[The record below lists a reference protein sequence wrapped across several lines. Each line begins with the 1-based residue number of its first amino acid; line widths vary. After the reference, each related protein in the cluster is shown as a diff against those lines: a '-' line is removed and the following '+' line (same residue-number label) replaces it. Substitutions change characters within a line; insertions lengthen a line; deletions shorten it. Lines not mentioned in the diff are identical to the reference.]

1 MEYVSGLF
9 CAANYSCVRCACVD
23 DLDETDDFDRLRAYA
38 VSRLGAP
45 PDSDDEGEVSGC
57 VTRVVNEPVDEQ
69 EFAQVFRR
77 VLERRG
83 WPVAK
88 YGRGKALRRCLKVF
102 AAEDGSVRLEWGSR
116 KNNSDAARSVLLTEI
131 VDISR
136 VIFEDA
142 PLDADPQMALCF
154 NVGDTAALKILA
166 DTVADAII
174 LAHGFGLLVDE
185 ARARRQNPVDADGFP
200 TIRVGDDL
208 VSP

>member
-9 CAANYSCVRCACVD
+9 CASNYSCVRCACVD

-45 PDSDDEGEVSGC
+45 PDDDEGEASGC
-57 VTRVVNEPVDEQ
+57 VTRVVNEPVDEA

-102 AAEDGSVRLEWGSR
+102 AEDGQDRLTWGSR
-116 KNNSDAARSVLLTEI
+116 KSNDAVRSVALVEI

-142 PLDADPQMALCF
+142 PLDADPQTALCF

-166 DTVADAII
+166 DTVTDATI
-174 LAHGFGLLVDE
+174 LAFGFGLLVDE

-200 TIRVGDDL
+200 TIRVV

>member
-1 MEYVSGLF
+1 MEYLF

-45 PDSDDEGEVSGC
+45 PDDDEGEVSGC

-102 AAEDGSVRLEWGSR
+102 AEDGQDRLTWGSR
-116 KNNSDAARSVLLTEI
+116 KSNDAVRSVALVEI

-142 PLDADPQMALCF
+142 PDYADPQMALCF

>member
-9 CAANYSCVRCACVD
+9 CASNYSCVRCACVD

-45 PDSDDEGEVSGC
+45 PDDDEGEASGC
-57 VTRVVNEPVDEQ
+57 VTRVVNEPVDEA

-102 AAEDGSVRLEWGSR
+102 AEDGQDRLTWGSR
-116 KNNSDAARSVLLTEI
+116 KSNDAVRSVALVEI

-142 PLDADPQMALCF
+142 PLDADPQTALCF

-166 DTVADAII
+166 DTVTDATI
-174 LAHGFGLLVDE
+174 LAFGFGLLVDE

>member
-9 CAANYSCVRCACVD
+9 CATNYSCVRCACVD
-23 DLDETDDFDRLRAYA
+23 DLDEADDFDRLRAYA

-45 PDSDDEGEVSGC
+45 PDEEEGEASGC
-57 VTRVVNEPVDEQ
+57 VTRVVSEPVDEA
-69 EFAQVFRR
+69 EFARVFRR

-102 AAEDGSVRLEWGSR
+102 AEDGQDRLTWGSR
-116 KNNSDAARSVLLTEI
+116 KSNDAVRSVALVEI

-142 PLDADPQMALCF
+142 PPDTDPLMALCF

>member
-9 CAANYSCVRCACVD
+9 CATNYSCVRCACVD
-23 DLDETDDFDRLRAYA
+23 DLDEADDFDRLRAYA

-45 PDSDDEGEVSGC
+45 PDDDEGEASGC
-57 VTRVVNEPVDEQ
+57 VTRVVNEPVDEA

-88 YGRGKALRRCLKVF
+88 YGRGRALRRCLKVF
-102 AAEDGSVRLEWGSR
+102 ASDDGALRLEWGSR

-131 VDISR
+131 VEISR

-142 PLDADPQMALCF
+142 PVDADPQTALCF

-166 DTVADAII
+166 DTVTDATI
-174 LAHGFGLLVDE
+174 LAFGFGLLVDE

-200 TIRVGDDL
+200 TIRVV

>member
-9 CAANYSCVRCACVD
+9 CATNYSCVRCACVD
-23 DLDETDDFDRLRAYA
+23 DLDEADDFDRLRAYA

-45 PDSDDEGEVSGC
+45 PDSDDEGEASGC
-57 VTRVVNEPVDEQ
+57 VTRVVNEPVDEA

-102 AAEDGSVRLEWGSR
+102 AEDGQDRLTWGSR
-116 KNNSDAARSVLLTEI
+116 KSNDAVRSVALVEI

-142 PLDADPQMALCF
+142 PLDADPQTALCF

>member
-45 PDSDDEGEVSGC
+45 PDSDDEGEASGC

-102 AAEDGSVRLEWGSR
+102 AEDGQDRLTWGSR
-116 KNNSDAARSVLLTEI
+116 KSNDAVRSVALVEI

>member
-1 MEYVSGLF
+1 MDYVSGLF

-45 PDSDDEGEVSGC
+45 PDSDDEGEASGC
-57 VTRVVNEPVDEQ
+57 VTRVVSEPVDEQ

-102 AAEDGSVRLEWGSR
+102 AAEDGALRLEWGSR
-116 KNNSDAARSVLLTEI
+116 KSNDAARSVLLTEI

-142 PLDADPQMALCF
+142 PDYADPQMALCF

-174 LAHGFGLLVDE
+174 LAYGFGLLVDE

-200 TIRVGDDL
+200 TIDL
-208 VSP
+208 ASP

>member
-1 MEYVSGLF
+1 MTSCPRTKTATTSRWYVSGLF

-45 PDSDDEGEVSGC
+45 PDSDDEGEASGC
-57 VTRVVNEPVDEQ
+57 VTRVVSEPVDEQ

-88 YGRGKALRRCLKVF
+88 YGRGKALRSCLKVF
-102 AAEDGSVRLEWGSR
+102 AEDGALRLEWGSR
-116 KNNSDAARSVLLTEI
+116 KSNDAARSVLLTEI

-136 VIFEDA
+136 VIF
-142 PLDADPQMALCF
+142 
-154 NVGDTAALKILA
+154 T
-166 DTVADAII
+166 
-174 LAHGFGLLVDE
+174 
-185 ARARRQNPVDADGFP
+185 ARRTRRWMRTP
-200 TIRVGDDL
+200 RWHL
-208 VSP
+208 VKTRRNAGIPPL

>member
-9 CAANYSCVRCACVD
+9 CATNYSCVRCACVD

-45 PDSDDEGEVSGC
+45 PDSDDEGETSGC
-57 VTRVVNEPVDEQ
+57 VTRVVSEPVDEQ

-102 AAEDGSVRLEWGSR
+102 ASDDGALRLEWGSR

-131 VDISR
+131 VEISR

-142 PLDADPQMALCF
+142 PDYADPQTALCF

-166 DTVADAII
+166 DTVTDATI
-174 LAHGFGLLVDE
+174 LAFGFGLLVDE

-200 TIRVGDDL
+200 TIRVV

>member
-9 CAANYSCVRCACVD
+9 CATNYSCVRCACVD
-23 DLDETDDFDRLRAYA
+23 DLDEADDFDRLRAYA

-45 PDSDDEGEVSGC
+45 PDDDEGEASGC
-57 VTRVVNEPVDEQ
+57 VTRVVNEPVDEA

-102 AAEDGSVRLEWGSR
+102 AEDGQDRLTWGSR
-116 KNNSDAARSVLLTEI
+116 KSNDAVRSVALVEI

-142 PLDADPQMALCF
+142 PLDADPQTALCF

-166 DTVADAII
+166 DTVADAVI

>member
-9 CAANYSCVRCACVD
+9 CATNYSCVRCACVD

-45 PDSDDEGEVSGC
+45 PDDDEGEASGC
-57 VTRVVNEPVDEQ
+57 VTRVVNEPVDEA

-102 AAEDGSVRLEWGSR
+102 AEDGQDRLTWGSR
-116 KNNSDAARSVLLTEI
+116 KSNDAVRSVALVEI

-142 PLDADPQMALCF
+142 PLDADPQTALCF

-166 DTVADAII
+166 DTVADAVI

-208 VSP
+208 VSR

>member
-57 VTRVVNEPVDEQ
+57 VTRVVNEPADEA

-102 AAEDGSVRLEWGSR
+102 AEDGSLRLEWGSR
-116 KNNSDAARSVLLTEI
+116 KSNDAARSVLLTEI
-131 VDISR
+131 VEISR

-142 PLDADPQMALCF
+142 PDYADPQMALCF

-166 DTVADAII
+166 DTVADAVI

-185 ARARRQNPVDADGFP
+185 ARARRANPVDADGFP

>member
-9 CAANYSCVRCACVD
+9 CATNYSCVRCACVD
-23 DLDETDDFDRLRAYA
+23 DLDEADDFDRLRAYA

-45 PDSDDEGEVSGC
+45 PDDDEGEASGC

-102 AAEDGSVRLEWGSR
+102 AEDGQDRLTWGSR
-116 KNNSDAARSVLLTEI
+116 KSNDAVRSVALVEI

-142 PLDADPQMALCF
+142 PLDADPQTALCF

-166 DTVADAII
+166 DTVTDATI
-174 LAHGFGLLVDE
+174 LAFGFGLLVDE

-200 TIRVGDDL
+200 TIRVV

>member
-1 MEYVSGLF
+1 MDYVSGLF

-57 VTRVVNEPVDEQ
+57 VTRVVNEPVDEA

-102 AAEDGSVRLEWGSR
+102 ASEDGSLRLEWGSR

-131 VDISR
+131 VEISR

-142 PLDADPQMALCF
+142 PDYADPQMALCF

-200 TIRVGDDL
+200 TIDL
-208 VSP
+208 ASP

>member
-9 CAANYSCVRCACVD
+9 CATNYSCVRCACVD

-45 PDSDDEGEVSGC
+45 PEDEEGEASGC
-57 VTRVVNEPVDEQ
+57 VTRVVSEPVDEQ
-69 EFAQVFRR
+69 EFAEVFRR

-88 YGRGKALRRCLKVF
+88 YGRGRALRRCLKVF
-102 AAEDGSVRLEWGSR
+102 AADGALRLEWGSR

-142 PLDADPQMALCF
+142 PVDADPQTALCF

-166 DTVADAII
+166 DTVTDATI
-174 LAHGFGLLVDE
+174 LAFGFGLLVDE

-200 TIRVGDDL
+200 TIRVV

>member
-57 VTRVVNEPVDEQ
+57 VTRVVNEPADEA

-102 AAEDGSVRLEWGSR
+102 AAEDGAVRLEWGSR
-116 KNNSDAARSVLLTEI
+116 KNNSDAARSVLLC
-131 VDISR
+131 
-136 VIFEDA
+136 A
-142 PLDADPQMALCF
+142 
-154 NVGDTAALKILA
+154 
-166 DTVADAII
+166 
-174 LAHGFGLLVDE
+174 
-185 ARARRQNPVDADGFP
+185 
-200 TIRVGDDL
+200 
-208 VSP
+208 

>member
-1 MEYVSGLF
+1 MDYVSGLF

-45 PDSDDEGEVSGC
+45 PDSDDEGEASGC
-57 VTRVVNEPVDEQ
+57 VTRVVSEPVDEA

-77 VLERRG
+77 VLKRRG

-102 AAEDGSVRLEWGSR
+102 AEDGQDRLTWGSR
-116 KNNSDAARSVLLTEI
+116 KSNDAVRSVALVEI

-142 PLDADPQMALCF
+142 PDYADPQMALCF

>member
-9 CAANYSCVRCACVD
+9 CASNYSCVRCACVD

-45 PDSDDEGEVSGC
+45 PDDDEGEASGC
-57 VTRVVNEPVDEQ
+57 VTRVVNEPVDEA

-102 AAEDGSVRLEWGSR
+102 AEDGQDRLTWGSR
-116 KNNSDAARSVLLTEI
+116 KSNDAVRSVALVEI

-142 PLDADPQMALCF
+142 PLDADPQTALCF

-166 DTVADAII
+166 DTVADAVI

-185 ARARRQNPVDADGFP
+185 AQPRPQTPVDADGFP
-200 TIRVGDDL
+200 TIRVGEDL

>member
-9 CAANYSCVRCACVD
+9 CATNYSCVRCACVD
-23 DLDETDDFDRLRAYA
+23 DLDEADDFDRLRAYA

-45 PDSDDEGEVSGC
+45 PDSDDEGEAAGC

-77 VLERRG
+77 VLERGG

-102 AAEDGSVRLEWGSR
+102 ASEDGSLRLEWGSR

-142 PLDADPQMALCF
+142 PDYADPQMALCF

-166 DTVADAII
+166 DTVTDATI
-174 LAHGFGLLVDE
+174 LAFGFGLLVDE

-200 TIRVGDDL
+200 TIDL
-208 VSP
+208 ASP

>member
-9 CAANYSCVRCACVD
+9 CATNYSCVRCACVD
-23 DLDETDDFDRLRAYA
+23 DLDEADDFDRLRAYA

-45 PDSDDEGEVSGC
+45 PDSDDEGEASGC
-57 VTRVVNEPVDEQ
+57 VTRVVNEPVDEA
-69 EFAQVFRR
+69 EFARVFRR

-102 AAEDGSVRLEWGSR
+102 AAEDGSLRLEWGSR
-116 KNNSDAARSVLLTEI
+116 KNNSDATRSVLLTEI
-131 VDISR
+131 VEISR

-142 PLDADPQMALCF
+142 PDDADPQTALCF

-166 DTVADAII
+166 DTVTDATI
-174 LAHGFGLLVDE
+174 LAFGFGLLVDE

-200 TIRVGDDL
+200 TIRVV

>member
-9 CAANYSCVRCACVD
+9 CASNYSCVRCACVD

-45 PDSDDEGEVSGC
+45 PDDDEGEASGC
-57 VTRVVNEPVDEQ
+57 VTRVVNEPVDEA

-102 AAEDGSVRLEWGSR
+102 AEDGQDRLTWGSR
-116 KNNSDAARSVLLTEI
+116 KSNDAVRSVALVEI

-142 PLDADPQMALCF
+142 PLDADPQTALCF

-166 DTVADAII
+166 DTVADAVI

>member
-9 CAANYSCVRCACVD
+9 CATNYSCVRCACVD
-23 DLDETDDFDRLRAYA
+23 DLDEADDFDRLRAYA

-45 PDSDDEGEVSGC
+45 PDSDDEGEASGC

-77 VLERRG
+77 VLKRRG

-102 AAEDGSVRLEWGSR
+102 ASEDGSVRLEWGSR

-131 VDISR
+131 VEISR

-142 PLDADPQMALCF
+142 PVDADPQTALCF

-166 DTVADAII
+166 DTVTDATI
-174 LAHGFGLLVDE
+174 LAFGFGLLVDE

>member
-9 CAANYSCVRCACVD
+9 CATNYSCVRCACVD

-45 PDSDDEGEVSGC
+45 PDDDEGEASGC
-57 VTRVVNEPVDEQ
+57 VTRVVNEPVDEA

-102 AAEDGSVRLEWGSR
+102 AEDGQDRLTWGSR
-116 KNNSDAARSVLLTEI
+116 KSNDAVRSVALVEI

-142 PLDADPQMALCF
+142 PLDADPQTALCF

-166 DTVADAII
+166 DTVADAVI

>member
-9 CAANYSCVRCACVD
+9 CATNYSCVRCACVD
-23 DLDETDDFDRLRAYA
+23 DLDEADDFDRLRAYA

-45 PDSDDEGEVSGC
+45 PDSDDEGEASGC

-102 AAEDGSVRLEWGSR
+102 ASDDGALRLEWGSR

-131 VDISR
+131 VEISR

-142 PLDADPQMALCF
+142 PDYADLQMALCF

-200 TIRVGDDL
+200 TIRVV

>member
-9 CAANYSCVRCACVD
+9 CATNYSCVRCACVD
-23 DLDETDDFDRLRAYA
+23 DLDEADDFDRLRAYA

-45 PDSDDEGEVSGC
+45 PDDEEGEASGC
-57 VTRVVNEPVDEQ
+57 VTRVVSEPVDEQ
-69 EFAQVFRR
+69 EFARVFRR

-102 AAEDGSVRLEWGSR
+102 AAADGALRLEWGSR

-142 PLDADPQMALCF
+142 PDYADPQMALCF

-166 DTVADAII
+166 DTVTDATI
-174 LAHGFGLLVDE
+174 LAFGFGLLVDE

-200 TIRVGDDL
+200 TIDL
-208 VSP
+208 ASP

>member
-9 CAANYSCVRCACVD
+9 CATNYSCVRCACVD

-45 PDSDDEGEVSGC
+45 PDDEEGEASGC
-57 VTRVVNEPVDEQ
+57 ITKVVNEPVDEQ

-102 AAEDGSVRLEWGSR
+102 AEDGQDRLTWGSR
-116 KNNSDAARSVLLTEI
+116 KSNDAVRSVLLTEI
-131 VDISR
+131 VEISR

-142 PLDADPQMALCF
+142 PVDADPQTALCF

-166 DTVADAII
+166 DTVTDATI
-174 LAHGFGLLVDE
+174 LAYGFGLLVDE

-200 TIRVGDDL
+200 TIRVGEDL

>member
-1 MEYVSGLF
+1 MDYVSGLF

-45 PDSDDEGEVSGC
+45 PDSNDEGEASGC
-57 VTRVVNEPVDEQ
+57 VTRVVSEPVDEA

-102 AAEDGSVRLEWGSR
+102 ASEDGALRLEWGSR

-142 PLDADPQMALCF
+142 PDYADPQTALCF

-174 LAHGFGLLVDE
+174 LAYGFGLLVDE

-200 TIRVGDDL
+200 TIRVV

>member
-9 CAANYSCVRCACVD
+9 CASNYSCVRCACVD

-45 PDSDDEGEVSGC
+45 PDDDEGEASGC
-57 VTRVVNEPVDEQ
+57 VTRVVNEPVDEA

-102 AAEDGSVRLEWGSR
+102 AEDGQDRLTWGSR
-116 KNNSDAARSVLLTEI
+116 KSNDAVRSVALVEI

-142 PLDADPQMALCF
+142 PLDADPQTALCF

-166 DTVADAII
+166 DTVADAVI

-200 TIRVGDDL
+200 TIRVV

>member
-45 PDSDDEGEVSGC
+45 PEDDEGEVSGC
-57 VTRVVNEPVDEQ
+57 VTRVVNEPVDEA

-102 AAEDGSVRLEWGSR
+102 AAEDGSLRLEWGSR
-116 KNNSDAARSVLLTEI
+116 KSNDAARSVLLTEI

-142 PLDADPQMALCF
+142 PLDA
-154 NVGDTAALKILA
+154 
-166 DTVADAII
+166 
-174 LAHGFGLLVDE
+174 GFQAVIGV
-185 ARARRQNPVDADGFP
+185 RARREDRMESHHRV
-200 TIRVGDDL
+200 IRTN
-208 VSP
+208 

>member
-9 CAANYSCVRCACVD
+9 CATNYSCVRCACVD

-45 PDSDDEGEVSGC
+45 PEDEEGEASGC
-57 VTRVVNEPVDEQ
+57 VTRVVSEPVDEQ

-102 AAEDGSVRLEWGSR
+102 AAEDGALRLEWGSR

-131 VDISR
+131 VEISR

-142 PLDADPQMALCF
+142 PPDADPQMALCF

-166 DTVADAII
+166 DTVTDATI
-174 LAHGFGLLVDE
+174 LAYGFGLLVDE
-185 ARARRQNPVDADGFP
+185 ARARRQNSVDADGFP
-200 TIRVGDDL
+200 TIRVV

>member
-1 MEYVSGLF
+1 MHRTHWLI
-9 CAANYSCVRCACVD
+9 CA
-23 DLDETDDFDRLRAYA
+23 
-38 VSRLGAP
+38 
-45 PDSDDEGEVSGC
+45 
-57 VTRVVNEPVDEQ
+57 Q
-69 EFAQVFRR
+69 
-77 VLERRG
+77 
-83 WPVAK
+83 
-88 YGRGKALRRCLKVF
+88 
-102 AAEDGSVRLEWGSR
+102 
-116 KNNSDAARSVLLTEI
+116 VLLTEI

>member
-9 CAANYSCVRCACVD
+9 CATNYSCVRCACVD

-45 PDSDDEGEVSGC
+45 PDSDDEGETSGC
-57 VTRVVNEPVDEQ
+57 VTRVVSEPVDEQ

-102 AAEDGSVRLEWGSR
+102 AEDGQDRLTWGSR
-116 KNNSDAARSVLLTEI
+116 KSNDAVRSVALVEI

-142 PLDADPQMALCF
+142 PLDADPQTALCF

-166 DTVADAII
+166 DTVTDATI
-174 LAHGFGLLVDE
+174 LAFGFGLLVDE

-200 TIRVGDDL
+200 TIRVV

>member
-23 DLDETDDFDRLRAYA
+23 DLDEADDFDRLRAYA

-45 PDSDDEGEVSGC
+45 PDDEEGEASGC
-57 VTRVVNEPVDEQ
+57 VTRVVNEPVDEA
-69 EFAQVFRR
+69 EFAEVFRR

-102 AAEDGSVRLEWGSR
+102 AAEDGALRLEWGSR

-142 PLDADPQMALCF
+142 PDDADPQTALCF

-174 LAHGFGLLVDE
+174 LAYGFGLLVDE
-185 ARARRQNPVDADGFP
+185 ARARRQNPVDVDGFP
-200 TIRVGDDL
+200 TIRGV

>member
-9 CAANYSCVRCACVD
+9 CATNYSCVRCACVD
-23 DLDETDDFDRLRAYA
+23 DLDEADDFDRLRAYA

-45 PDSDDEGEVSGC
+45 PEDEEGEASGC
-57 VTRVVNEPVDEQ
+57 VTRVVSEPVDEQ
-69 EFAQVFRR
+69 EFAEVFRR

-88 YGRGKALRRCLKVF
+88 YGRGRALRRCLKVF
-102 AAEDGSVRLEWGSR
+102 AADGALRLEWGSR

-131 VDISR
+131 VEISR

-142 PLDADPQMALCF
+142 PVDADPQTALCF

-166 DTVADAII
+166 DTVTDATI
-174 LAHGFGLLVDE
+174 LAFGFGLLVDE

-200 TIRVGDDL
+200 TIRVV